1 LLSPDARLETPLRVA
16 IEQLPDDDPA
26 LRARLIRSVSRAPLK
41 RVHVPSLRTRVEQL
55 FERRLER
62 LR

>member
-1 LLSPDARLETPLRVA
+1 VA